1 MDFLKKEYIKKINS
15 DKTRLKKI
23 RKNFLKN
30 EKKIYE
36 KLLEFEKIEKNYF
49 KKYNTFKTLFFFE
62 TTKENFKENITFKKI
77 IKIINLFY
85 NDFIFDL
92 SSKLKEKSFLSQ
104 NDSEY
109 DYLSEISET
118 IDEIFELIFGILK
131 NDKKNEKYFEILKEE
146 YILKLKNQEKNI
158 NEINEISCEIN
169 FIEYKNI
176 DSFFNKK
183 FNNFKDEKKFKE
195 IIKYYS
201 FIQEDQNYTKIFN
214 KKNSEKIKNILL
226 LFLDNYKKK
235 FLEIENVFFEINS
248 YEIINS
254 IETLNKI
261 SLIKSF
267 DLLERKKEK

>member
-15 DKTRLKKI
+15 DKKRLKEIKS
-23 RKNFLKN
+23 NFLKN
-30 EKKIYE
+30 EKEIYK
-36 KLLEFEKIEKNYF
+36 KLLEFEQIEKNYL

-62 TTKENFKENITFKKI
+62 KTKENLKENITFKKI

-85 NDFIFDL
+85 TDFIFDL
-92 SSKLKEKSFLSQ
+92 SSKLKEKNFLSQ

-131 NDKKNEKYFEILKEE
+131 NDKQNEKYFEILKEE

-176 DSFFNKK
+176 DYFFNKK
-183 FNNFKDEKKFKE
+183 FNNLNDEKKFKE
-195 IIKYYS
+195 IIKYYF

-248 YEIINS
+248 YEIITS

>member
-15 DKTRLKKI
+15 DKKRLKEIKN
-23 RKNFLKN
+23 NFLKN
-30 EKKIYE
+30 EKEIYK

-92 SSKLKEKSFLSQ
+92 SSKLKEKNFLSQ
-104 NDSEY
+104 KDSEY
-109 DYLSEISET
+109 NYLSKISKT

-131 NDKKNEKYFEILKEE
+131 NEEQNEKYFEILKEE

-169 FIEYKNI
+169 FIEYENI
-176 DSFFNKK
+176 DSFFKKK

-248 YEIINS
+248 YEIITS

>member
-1 MDFLKKEYIKKINS
+1 MDFLKKEYIKKVNF
-15 DKTRLKKI
+15 DKNRLKKI
-23 RKNFLKN
+23 RNNFLKN
-30 EKKIYE
+30 EEKIYE
-36 KLLEFEKIEKNYF
+36 KLLVFEEIEKKYF
-49 KKYNTFKTLFFFE
+49 GKYNTFKTLFFFE
-62 TTKENFKENITFKKI
+62 TIKENLKENITFKKI

-85 NDFIFDL
+85 NNFIFDL
-92 SSKLKEKSFLSQ
+92 SSNLKEKNFLSQ

-109 DYLSEISET
+109 NYLSEISET

-131 NDKKNEKYFEILKEE
+131 NNKQNEKYFEILKEE

-176 DSFFNKK
+176 DYFFNKK
-183 FNNFKDEKKFKE
+183 FNNLNDEKKFKE
-195 IIKYYS
+195 IIKYYF

-248 YEIINS
+248 YEIITS